1 MPPQAS
7 NSYQEDQSED
17 TRAEWKASLGTN
29 VPQADTSAQTL
40 ALLASAPTVPQKC
53 ASFFLLYPTL
63 DSRHCVQP
71 LRHRAQPR

>member
-1 MPPQAS
+1 MPPQTS
-7 NSYQEDQSED
+7 GPSHEDQSED

-53 ASFFLLYPTL
+53 VSSFF
-63 DSRHCVQP
+63 CK
-71 LRHRAQPR
+71 LRLTHVYVYSP